1 MPARTLRVCI
11 LLYFKASSAAS
22 GEAIIY
28 IFLKGALS
36 GQRQFLATQ
45 IPLKMM
51 KNVFISP

>member
-51 KNVFISP
+51 KNAFISP